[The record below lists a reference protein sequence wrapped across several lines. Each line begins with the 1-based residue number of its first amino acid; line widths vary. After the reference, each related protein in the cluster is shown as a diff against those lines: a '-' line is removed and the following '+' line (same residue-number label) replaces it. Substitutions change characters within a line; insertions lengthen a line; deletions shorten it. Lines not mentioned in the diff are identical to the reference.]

1 MPPHF
6 FFYSWHLLPTV
17 TLFPPQTTTPQPRL
31 EEFSNA
37 TVPRVNELQ
46 TCLSLSLLTGHL
58 PTSFLAHTKDG
69 PCPKPL

>member
-6 FFYSWHLLPTV
+6 FF
-17 TLFPPQTTTPQPRL
+17 LFLASTTHNYPFPSSNHHPQPKL
-31 EEFSNA
+31 EEFSSA
-37 TVPRVNELQ
+37 TVPAVNELQ

-69 PCPKPL
+69 PCPKPP